1 MDSDRQTARLLRP
14 LRRRLDRIEA
24 PEELW
29 RDNGR
34 NILALDLSHGWAT
47 AVCLGVAVV
56 AFTLYVRNGV
66 RDSAEAGE

>member
-1 MDSDRQTARLLRP
+1 MVPVVLAGVTMTSLL
-14 LRRRLDRIEA
+14 RRLDRIEA

-56 AFTLYVRNGV
+56 ALTLYVRDGV